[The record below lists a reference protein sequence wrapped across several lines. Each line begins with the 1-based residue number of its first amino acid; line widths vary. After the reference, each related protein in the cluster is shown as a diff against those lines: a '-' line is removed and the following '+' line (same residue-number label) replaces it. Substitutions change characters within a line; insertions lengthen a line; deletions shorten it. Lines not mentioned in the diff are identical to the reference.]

1 MQNAKIRVLSLKENT
16 MSEPNLSNT
25 DKSKIYDPFIESPLS
40 KKERIIFN
48 RSVVYITLVSA
59 FVMALMLIAYPSLS
73 SIVAGLIW
81 ATPGLLILCGFQR
94 GRAQKRIQTFHTF
107 AFIAEII
114 FLVYTMLM
122 VLMASVSD
130 RVSDPRFATGSI
142 MVYIVVYIFYVFC
155 TEFGLYKTLKKH
167 EIAYY
172 KATLKD

>member
-48 RSVVYITLVSA
+48 ISVVYITLVSS

-107 AFIAEII
+107 A
-114 FLVYTMLM
+114 
-122 VLMASVSD
+122 
-130 RVSDPRFATGSI
+130 
-142 MVYIVVYIFYVFC
+142 
-155 TEFGLYKTLKKH
+155 
-167 EIAYY
+167 
-172 KATLKD
+172 

>member
-1 MQNAKIRVLSLKENT
+1 
-16 MSEPNLSNT
+16 
-25 DKSKIYDPFIESPLS
+25 
-40 KKERIIFN
+40 
-48 RSVVYITLVSA
+48 
-59 FVMALMLIAYPSLS
+59 MALMLIAYPSLS

-142 MVYIVVYIFYVFC
+142 VVYIVVYIFYVFC